1 MSLEYQKKL
10 LYLIQGKQKHNLL
23 SLARKIKTPFYLYD
37 LTGTLERLNL
47 FKKHTAPT
55 HLHYAMKANSH
66 PEILKAFSK
75 EGVGVD
81 VVSGGEIQLALKAG
95 FTGQDMVFSG
105 VGKTKEEIELA
116 LNKNILQFNVE
127 SLSELKKIAQ
137 IATSLSKKAPIA
149 FRMNPDI
156 DVDTHPYIK
165 TGLRE
170 HKFGM
175 ELEQLPELKEILKQ
189 HPSHLKLQGLT
200 LHMGS
205 QIHDLKPLKA
215 GILKI
220 KSLYKEIQEEFN
232 LKTFDV
238 GGGLGIDYR
247 SQDRSQDL
255 QLIKEY
261 GSFLKELSKTV
272 KAQILTEPGRIIT
285 ARFACLIGEVQ
296 YIKSSSYKNFAILNT
311 GMHHLMRP
319 CLYQAYHH
327 IIQLEK
333 KPGPSRSYDVV
344 GPICESSD
352 VLGKDRIFSGL
363 EEGDFLAILDTGA
376 YGSVM
381 VNNYNAQNPPKELI
395 FDL

>member
-1 MSLEYQKKL
+1 MSLQYQKEQ
-10 LYLIQGKQKHNLL
+10 LYLVQGKQKHNLL
-23 SLARKIKTPFYLYD
+23 SLARKTKTPFYLYD
-37 LTGTLERLNL
+37 LTGLLERLQF
-47 FKKHTAPT
+47 FKTHTAPA

-66 PEILKAFSK
+66 PEILKAFCK
-75 EGVGVD
+75 KGAGVD
-81 VVSGGEIQLALKAG
+81 VVSGGEITLALEAG
-95 FTGQDMVFSG
+95 FKGRDIVFSG

-116 LNKNILQFNVE
+116 LKTDILQFNVE
-127 SLSELKKIAQ
+127 SLSELKKISET
-137 IATSLSKKAPIA
+137 ATSLNKEARIA

-156 DVDTHPYIK
+156 DVNTHPYIK

-170 HKFGM
+170 HKFGL
-175 ELEQLPELKEILKQ
+175 EPEQLPRLKEILRKYS
-189 HPSHLKLQGLT
+189 SHLKLQGLT

-205 QIHDLKPLKA
+205 QIHDLKPLKS

-220 KSLYKEIQEEFN
+220 KNLYEEMREEFD

-247 SQDRSQDL
+247 SQDRNQDL
-255 QLIKEY
+255 KLIKEY

-296 YIKSSSYKNFAILNT
+296 YIKSTSYKNFAILNT
-311 GMHHLMRP
+311 GMHHLIRP
-319 CLYQAYHH
+319 CLYQAYHQ

-333 KPGPSRSYDVV
+333 KPGPGLVYDVV

-352 VLGKDRIFSGL
+352 IMGKDRVFSGL
-363 EEGDFLAILDTGA
+363 EEGDFMAILDTGA
-376 YGSVM
+376 YGAVM
-381 VNNYNAQNPPKELI
+381 LSSYNAQKPPKELI
-395 FDL
+395 L

>member
-1 MSLEYQKKL
+1 MSLEYQKNQ
-10 LYLIQGKQKHNLL
+10 LYLIQEKQKHNLL
-23 SLARKIKTPFYLYD
+23 SLARKTGTPFYLYD
-37 LTGTLERLNL
+37 LIGLIERLRV
-47 FKKHTAPT
+47 FKKHTAPA

-66 PEILKAFSK
+66 PEILKTFCK

-95 FTGQDMVFSG
+95 FKGRDIVFSG
-105 VGKTKEEIELA
+105 VGKTKEEMELA
-116 LNKNILQFNVE
+116 LSKDILQFNVE
-127 SLSELKKIAQ
+127 SPSELKKLAE
-137 IATSLSKKAPIA
+137 IATSLGKRASIA

-156 DVDTHPYIK
+156 DVSTHPYIK

-175 ELEQLPELKEILKQ
+175 ELEQLSGLKEILKQ
-189 HPSHLKLQGLT
+189 YPSQLKLQGLT

-220 KSLYKEIQEEFN
+220 KNLYKEMQEEFD

-238 GGGLGIDYR
+238 GGGLGMDYR
-247 SQDRSQDL
+247 SQDRDQDL
-255 QLIKEY
+255 KLIKEY
-261 GSFLKELSKTV
+261 GFFLKELSKSV

-296 YIKSSSYKNFAILNT
+296 YIKSSSYKNFAIINT
-311 GMHHLMRP
+311 GMHHLIRP

-327 IIQLEK
+327 IVQLEK
-333 KPGPSRSYDVV
+333 KPGSGRAYDVV

-352 VLGKDRIFSGL
+352 VLGKDRVFSGL

-381 VNNYNAQNPPKELI
+381 INNYNAQKPPKELVI
-395 FDL
+395 